1 MNEEGKK
8 INIVIP
14 LIILFIV
21 LILVIIITVLINDK
35 RKEKPIT
42 IDYTTTTQ
50 VVDNKEILN
59 NGSEPVIVTNFQA
72 SLKTIDPYSAFTG
85 IDVKQI
91 KYKGAIFNYKCTS
104 SNESVCLSGSLT
116 MNVGT
121 TMLPLYVFNYENE
134 NYGTH
139 PFDLFIAVTD
149 ENILLAYNNNRIVK
163 IKLYTRSGQ
172 FLSEINDA
180 MFYYSIGGNEVGP
193 SYPSLSSKVSY
204 YTCIDNNIYL
214 KSVNISNINDV
225 LMNAKIEGANC
236 S

>member
-50 VVDNKEILN
+50 AVDIKEELN
-59 NGSEPVIVTNFQA
+59 NGNKPVIVTNFQT
-72 SLKTIDPYSAFTG
+72 SLKTVDPYSNFAG
-85 IDVKQI
+85 IDTKQI
-91 KYKGAIFNYKCTS
+91 DYKGAIFNYKCTS
-104 SNESVCLSGSLT
+104 SNENVCISGSLT

-121 TMLPLYVFNYENE
+121 TMLPLYVFNNENE

-139 PFDLFIAVTD
+139 SSDLYIAITD
-149 ENILLAYNNNRIVK
+149 ENILLSYDVNRVVK
-163 IKLYTRSGQ
+163 MKLYTRTGQ
-172 FLSEINDA
+172 FLSEITDG

-193 SYPSLSSKVSY
+193 SYPSLSNKVSY
-204 YTCIDNNIYL
+204 YTCVDNNIYL
-214 KSVNISNINDV
+214 KSVNTTNINDV
-225 LMNAKIEGANC
+225 LMNVKIEGANC